1 MKTISI
7 YPSTEINIKC
17 PTCISS
23 EMLKLP
29 YSPKEDFQM
38 TCSRCNEEII
48 VKLNERQYYRKQVSI
63 PVYYS
68 LHDFDNILDTRV
80 KSGRIVDISRT
91 GIGVEISALKY
102 SKEYEKEGNIVTISF
117 ALPPK
122 NKQIKAKGK
131 IVRIFG
137 DKKLRTNIG
146 IQFLNLDDYQ
156 SQTIGLFLM
165 P

>member
-1 MKTISI
+1 MKTISV
-7 YPSTEINIKC
+7 YPSAEINIEC
-17 PTCISS
+17 PTCNSS
-23 EMLKLP
+23 EVLKFSDP
-29 YSPKEDFQM
+29 PKEGFQI
-38 TCSRCNEEII
+38 TCSRCSEEIV

-68 LHDFDNILDTRV
+68 LHDFDNVLDARV
-80 KSGRIVDISRT
+80 KSGWIVDISKT

-117 ALPPK
+117 TLPPK
-122 NKQIKAKGK
+122 NKQLKVKGE

-137 DKKLRTNIG
+137 DKKLKINMG

-156 SQTIGLFLM
+156 NQTIGLFLM